1 LKEKSNPKRECTTLV
16 TNQERETIKKIA
28 LLNALHY
35 GGKAQ
40 FQPVLGKLLT
50 EQPQLKTRIKEIAP
64 IINEIVKEVNALSLE
79 KQKQIANEKR
89 VKTPSKA
96 KVETVKTLPPLPN
109 FEKYKHVVTRFA
121 PNPDCVLHLGS
132 ARAIILSDE
141 YAKMYKGAF
150 RLRFEDTDPR
160 LKRSALPFYDAIRED
175 LKWLGCKWDME
186 TIQSDRLPIYYE
198 HAEKLIKNGGA
209 YICTCSPEKFRDLV
223 LAKKPCPCRDLSPA
237 EHLTRWKQML
247 DGTYKEGKAVV
258 RVKTNLNHPNPAVRD
273 WPALRIINPKKYP
286 HPRVG
291 GKYRVWP
298 LYNFS
303 AGIDDHLMGV
313 THIIR
318 GKEHLT
324 NQTRQEYM
332 YRHLGWKYPEAI
344 HYGRMKITGGLLSKS
359 KIVEGVRTGA
369 FTGWDDPR
377 LATFIALRKRGILP
391 ETIRRLIIEVG
402 PKTVDVTLSWENL
415 YAINRKLIDPVAN
428 RYFFVRDPRKITLK
442 PIQRA
447 VTVKTRLHP
456 EHPERGFRVFKI
468 KPKNGEAAFWISSQD
483 ANLLKE
489 GNVVRLMGFANIQI
503 ENVRTG
509 IIKAVFHSKSHEEAK
524 KLGAPLIQWVPAE
537 TGIPCEVIMPDATT
551 ARGIA
556 EDTCRQLKPND
567 IIQFERFGF
576 IRVNSID
583 WKLSTY
589 FAHR

>member
-1 LKEKSNPKRECTTLV
+1 LTT
-16 TNQERETIKKIA
+16 NEEREIIRKIA

-35 GGKAQ
+35 GGKAK
-40 FQPVLGKLLT
+40 FQPVLGKSLT
-50 EQPQLKTRIKEIAP
+50 ERPSLKARVREVAP
-64 IINEIVKEVNALSLE
+64 IINEVVEEVNLLSLE
-79 KQKQIANEKR
+79 EQKRIVEEKWPEALLKER
-89 VKTPSKA
+89 VELVKA
-96 KVETVKTLPPLPN
+96 LPPLPN
-109 FEKYKHVVTRFA
+109 VDKYERVVTRFA

-132 ARAIILSDE
+132 ARAIVLSDE
-141 YAKMYKGAF
+141 YPKIYKGSF

-160 LKRSALPFYDAIRED
+160 LKRSALPFYESIRQD
-175 LKWLGCKWDME
+175 LKWLGCEWDME
-186 TIQSDRLPIYYE
+186 TIQSDRLQIYYE
-198 HAEKLIKNGGA
+198 HAETLLKNGGA
-209 YICTCSPEKFRDLV
+209 YVCTCTPEKFRRLI
-223 LAKKPCPCRDLSPA
+223 LAKKSCPCRRLPPA
-237 EHLTRWKQML
+237 KQLIRWKRML
-247 DGTYKEGKAVV
+247 DGTYREGEAVV
-258 RVKTNLNHPNPAVRD
+258 RVKTDLNHPNPAVRD
-273 WPALRIINPKKYP
+273 WPALRIINPKRYP

-303 AGIDDHLMGV
+303 AGIDDHLMGI

-332 YRHLGWKYPEAI
+332 YRHLGWKYPVAI

-391 ETIRRLIIEVG
+391 ATIRRLIIEVG
-402 PKTVDVTLSWENL
+402 PKTVDVTLSWDNL

-428 RYFFVRDPRKITLK
+428 RYFFVRNPRKIIVKRVLRT
-442 PIQRA
+442 

-468 KPKNGEAAFWISSQD
+468 KPKNGKASLWISSQD

-489 GNVVRLMGFANIQI
+489 GNIVRFMGLFNIQI
-503 ENVRTG
+503 ENVQTG
-509 IIKAVFHSKSHEEAK
+509 VIEAVFHSKSLQEAK
-524 KLGAPLIQWVPAE
+524 KVGAPLIHWVPAE
-537 TGIPCEVIMPDATT
+537 TGIPCEVIMPDATA

-567 IIQFERFGF
+567 LIQFERFGF
-576 IRVNSID
+576 VRVDSVD
-583 WKLSTY
+583 WKLSAY
-589 FAHR
+589 FTHR

>member
-1 LKEKSNPKRECTTLV
+1 LTTKEDKEAIR
-16 TNQERETIKKIA
+16 KIA

-50 EQPQLKTRIKEIAP
+50 EKPNLKARIKEVAP
-64 IINEIVKEVNALSLE
+64 TINEIVREVNKLSLE
-79 KQKQIANEKR
+79 KQRRLVE
-89 VKTPSKA
+89 VKWPEALVKE
-96 KVETVKTLPPLPN
+96 KVEVERVLPPLLN
-109 FEKYKHVVTRFA
+109 VEKYKRVVTRFA
-121 PNPDCVLHLGS
+121 PNPDCMLHLGN
-132 ARAIILSDE
+132 ARAIVLCDE
-141 YAKMYKGAF
+141 YAKMYKGVF

-175 LKWLGCKWDME
+175 LKWLNCKWDME
-186 TIQSDRLPIYYE
+186 AVQSDRLPIYYT
-198 HAEKLIKNGGA
+198 HAEKLLKNRGA
-209 YICTCSPEKFRDLV
+209 YVCTCTSERFRKLV
-223 LAKKPCPCRDLSPA
+223 IAKNPCSCRDLSPK
-237 EHLTRWKQML
+237 EQLTRWKRML

-258 RVKTNLNHPNPAVRD
+258 RIKTDLNHPNPAVRD
-273 WPALRIINPKKYP
+273 WPALRIINPKRYP

-303 AGIDDHLMGV
+303 AGIDDHLMGI

-332 YRHLGWKYPEAI
+332 YHHFGWEYPEAI
-344 HYGRMKITGGLLSKS
+344 HYGRMKIIGGLLSKS

-369 FTGWDDPR
+369 FKGWDDSR

-402 PKTVDVTLSWENL
+402 PKTVDVTLSWDNL
-415 YAINRKLIDPVAN
+415 YAINRKLIDPLAN
-428 RYFFVRDPRKITLK
+428 RYFFVRDPRKIVVK
-442 PIQRA
+442 KVSRQ
-447 VTVKTRLHP
+447 VTAKVPLHP
-456 EHPERGFRVFKI
+456 DHPERGYRTFQI
-468 KPKNGEAAFWISSQD
+468 KPIKGEAAFWISSQD
-483 ANLLKE
+483 TNLLK
-489 GNVVRLMGFANIQI
+489 NRRIVRLIGLFNVQI
-503 ENVRTG
+503 ENVQRG
-509 IIKAVFHSKSHEEAK
+509 VIEAFYRSKSHEEAK
-524 KLGAPLIQWVPAE
+524 KLGAPLIHWIPAE
-537 TGIPCEVIMPDATT
+537 TGIQCEVVMPDATI

-556 EDTCRQLKPND
+556 EDTCKQLKPND

-576 IRVNSID
+576 VRID
-583 WKLSTY
+583 KIERKLSAY

>member
-1 LKEKSNPKRECTTLV
+1 LTT
-16 TNQERETIKKIA
+16 NEEREIIRKIA
-28 LLNALHY
+28 ILNALHY

-40 FQPVLGKLLT
+40 CQPVLGKLLK
-50 EQPQLKTRIKEIAP
+50 ERPSLKARVREVAS
-64 IINEIVKEVNALSLE
+64 IINEIVKEVNMLSLE
-79 KQKQIANEKR
+79 EQKRIVEEKWPEALLKER
-89 VKTPSKA
+89 VELVKA
-96 KVETVKTLPPLPN
+96 LPPLPN
-109 FEKYKHVVTRFA
+109 VDKYARVVTRFA

-132 ARAIILSDE
+132 ARAIVLSDE
-141 YAKMYKGAF
+141 YAKMYKGSF

-160 LKRSALPFYDAIRED
+160 LKRSALPFYESIRQD
-175 LKWLGCKWDME
+175 LKWLGCEWDME
-186 TIQSDRLPIYYE
+186 TIQSDRLQIYYE
-198 HAEKLIKNGGA
+198 HAETLLKNGGA
-209 YICTCSPEKFRDLV
+209 YVCTCTPEKFRRLI
-223 LAKKPCPCRDLSPA
+223 LAKKSCPCRLLPPA
-237 EHLTRWKQML
+237 KQLIRWKRML
-247 DGTYKEGKAVV
+247 DGTCREGEAVA
-258 RVKTNLNHPNPAVRD
+258 RVKTDLNHPNPAVRD
-273 WPALRIINPKKYP
+273 WPALRIINPKRYP

-303 AGIDDHLMGV
+303 AGIDDHLMGI

-402 PKTVDVTLSWENL
+402 PKTVDVTLSWDNL

-428 RYFFVRDPRKITLK
+428 RYFFVRDPRKIRVKRVLRT
-442 PIQRA
+442 

-468 KPKNGEAAFWISSQD
+468 KPKNGEAALWISSQD

-489 GNVVRLMGFANIQI
+489 GNIVRFMGLFNIQI
-503 ENVRTG
+503 ENVQTG
-509 IIKAVFHSKSHEEAK
+509 VIEAVFHSKSLQEAK
-524 KLGAPLIQWVPAE
+524 KVRAPLIQWVPAE
-537 TGIPCEVIMPDATT
+537 TGIPCEVIMPDATI

-556 EDTCRQLKPND
+556 EDVCRQLKPND
-567 IIQFERFGF
+567 TIQFERFGF
-576 IRVNSID
+576 VRVDSVD
-583 WKLSTY
+583 WKLSAY
-589 FAHR
+589 FTHR

>member
-1 LKEKSNPKRECTTLV
+1 MNKCVNLISNEEKEI
-16 TNQERETIKKIA
+16 IKKIA
-28 LLNALHY
+28 LQNALHY

-50 EQPQLKTRIKEIAP
+50 ERPQLKTR
-64 IINEIVKEVNALSLE
+64 VKEVAPVVKEIVEEVNRFSLE
-79 KQKQIANEKR
+79 EQQRMIVQKWPETQLKE
-89 VKTPSKA
+89 
-96 KVETVKTLPPLPN
+96 KVEVERVLPPLAEV
-109 FEKYKHVVTRFA
+109 EKYARVVTRFA

-132 ARAIILSDE
+132 ARAIVLSDE

-175 LKWLGCKWDME
+175 LKWLGCRWDTE
-186 TIQSDRLPIYYE
+186 TIQSDRLPLYYE
-198 HAEKLIKNGGA
+198 HAETLLKKGGA
-209 YICTCSPEKFRDLV
+209 YVCTCAPEKFRKLV
-223 LAKKPCPCRDLSPA
+223 LVKKPCSCRDLPA
-237 EHLTRWKQML
+237 TEQLTRWKRML
-247 DGTYKEGKAVV
+247 DGTYKEGAAVV
-258 RVKTNLNHPNPAVRD
+258 RIKTDLNHPNPAVRD
-273 WPALRIINPKKYP
+273 WPALRIINPKRYP

-332 YRHLGWKYPEAI
+332 YHHLGWRYPEAI
-344 HYGRMKITGGLLSKS
+344 HYGRMKIAGGVLSKS

-402 PKTVDVTLSWENL
+402 PKTVDLTLSWDNL

-428 RYFFVRDPRKITLK
+428 RYFFVRDPQKLVVKKIS
-442 PIQRA
+442 RA
-447 VTVKTRLHP
+447 ITAKTRLHP
-456 EHPERGFRVFKI
+456 EHPERGYREFKL
-468 KPKNGEAAFWISSQD
+468 KPKNGEIAFWISSQD
-483 ANLLKE
+483 IDLLKE
-489 GNVVRLMGFANIQI
+489 GKILRLMGLFNIHIQ
-503 ENVRTG
+503 NVRKG
-509 IIKAVFHSKSHEEAK
+509 VVEAVFHSKSHEEAK
-524 KLGAPLIQWVPAE
+524 KLGVPLIHWVPAE
-537 TGIPCEVIMPDATT
+537 TGIPSEVVMPDATI

-556 EDTCRQLKPND
+556 EEACKKLKPND

-576 IRVNSID
+576 VRVDSID
-583 WKLSTY
+583 KILSTFY
-589 FAHR
+589 AHR

>member
-1 LKEKSNPKRECTTLV
+1 LTT
-16 TNQERETIKKIA
+16 NEEREIIRKIA

-35 GGKAQ
+35 DGKAQ

-50 EQPQLKTRIKEIAP
+50 ERPCLKARVREVAP
-64 IINEIVKEVNALSLE
+64 IINEIVKEVNMLSLE
-79 KQKQIANEKR
+79 EQKRIVEEKWPEALLKER
-89 VKTPSKA
+89 VELVKA
-96 KVETVKTLPPLPN
+96 LPPLPN
-109 FEKYKHVVTRFA
+109 VDKYARVVTRFA

-132 ARAIILSDE
+132 ARAIVLSDE
-141 YAKMYKGAF
+141 YAKMYKGSF

-160 LKRSALPFYDAIRED
+160 LKRSALPFYESIRQD
-175 LKWLGCKWDME
+175 LKWLGCEWDME
-186 TIQSDRLPIYYE
+186 TIQSDRLQIYYE
-198 HAEKLIKNGGA
+198 HAETLLKNGGA
-209 YICTCSPEKFRDLV
+209 YVCTCTQEKFRRLI
-223 LAKKPCPCRDLSPA
+223 LAKKSCPCRRLPPA
-237 EHLTRWKQML
+237 KQLIRWKRML
-247 DGTYKEGKAVV
+247 DGTYREGEAVV
-258 RVKTNLNHPNPAVRD
+258 RVKTDLTHPNPAVRD
-273 WPALRIINPKKYP
+273 WPALRIINPKRYP

-303 AGIDDHLMGV
+303 AGIDDHLMGI

-344 HYGRMKITGGLLSKS
+344 HYGRMKIAGGFLSKS

-402 PKTVDVTLSWENL
+402 PKTVDVTLSWDNL

-428 RYFFVRDPRKITLK
+428 RYFFVRDPRKIIVKRVLRT
-442 PIQRA
+442 

-468 KPKNGEAAFWISSQD
+468 KPKNGEAALWISSQD

-489 GNVVRLMGFANIQI
+489 DNIVRFMGLFNVQI
-503 ENVRTG
+503 ENVQTG
-509 IIKAVFHSKSHEEAK
+509 VIGAVFHSKSHEEAK
-524 KLGAPLIQWVPAE
+524 KTGAPLIQWVPAE

-576 IRVNSID
+576 VRVDSVD
-583 WKLSTY
+583 WKLSAY
-589 FAHR
+589 FTHR

>member
-1 LKEKSNPKRECTTLV
+1 LTSDK
-16 TNQERETIKKIA
+16 EREIIKRIA
-28 LLNALHY
+28 LLNAIHY

-50 EQPQLKTRIKEIAP
+50 ERPQLKARIKEVVSA
-64 IINEIVKEVNALSLE
+64 INEVVREVNKLSMEEQERLVRQRWPEALVKEKAEVE
-79 KQKQIANEKR
+79 KA
-89 VKTPSKA
+89 
-96 KVETVKTLPPLPN
+96 LPPLPN
-109 FEKYKHVVTRFA
+109 VEKYERVVTRFA

-132 ARAIILSDE
+132 ARAIVLSDE
-141 YAKMYKGAF
+141 YAKMYNGTF
-150 RLRFEDTDPR
+150 GLRFEDTDPR

-175 LKWLGCKWDME
+175 LKWLNCKWDIE
-186 TIQSDRLPIYYE
+186 TIQSDRLPLYYE
-198 HAEKLIKNGGA
+198 HAETLLKNRGA
-209 YICTCSPEKFRDLV
+209 YVCTCTPEKFHKLV
-223 LAKKPCPCRDLSPA
+223 LAKRTCPCRDLSPA
-237 EHLTRWKQML
+237 DQLTRWKHML
-247 DGTYKEGKAVV
+247 DGTYKEGQAVV
-258 RVKTNLNHPNPAVRD
+258 RVKTDLNHPNPAVRE
-273 WPALRIINPKKYP
+273 WPALRIINPKRYP

-303 AGIDDHLMGV
+303 AGIDDHVMGI

-332 YRHLGWKYPEAI
+332 YRHFGWKYPEAI
-344 HYGRMKITGGLLSKS
+344 HYGRMKIAGGLLSKS

-402 PKTVDVTLSWENL
+402 PKTVDVTLSWDNL
-415 YAINRKLIDPVAN
+415 YAINRKLIDPLAN
-428 RYFFVRDPRKITLK
+428 RYFFVRDPRKIIVKKVSRSL
-442 PIQRA
+442 
-447 VTVKTRLHP
+447 TVKTRLHP
-456 EHPERGFRVFKI
+456 EHPDRGFRVFKI
-468 KPKNGEAAFWISSQD
+468 KPKDGGAAFWISSED

-489 GNVVRLMGFANIQI
+489 GNIIRLMGLLNIQI
-503 ENVRTG
+503 ENVQAG
-509 IIKAVFHSKSHEEAK
+509 VIEAVFHSKSHEEAK
-524 KLGAPLIQWVPAE
+524 KLGAPLIHWVPAE
-537 TGIPCEVIMPDATT
+537 TGIPCEVVMPDAKV

-556 EDTCRQLKPND
+556 EDTCRKLKPED

-576 IRVNSID
+576 VRVDSTD
-583 WKLSTY
+583 WKLTAY

>member
-1 LKEKSNPKRECTTLV
+1 LTSNEDKEAIR
-16 TNQERETIKKIA
+16 KIA

-50 EQPQLKTRIKEIAP
+50 ERPHLKARIKEVAP
-64 IINEIVKEVNALSLE
+64 TINEIVKAVNKLSLE
-79 KQKQIANEKR
+79 KQKQLVEEKWPEALI
-89 VKTPSKA
+89 KE
-96 KVETVKTLPPLPN
+96 KVEAERALPSLPN
-109 FEKYKHVVTRFA
+109 VEKYKRVVTRFA

-132 ARAIILSDE
+132 ARAIVLSDE

-175 LKWLGCKWDME
+175 LKWLNCKWDME
-186 TIQSDRLPIYYE
+186 IIQSDRLPLYYE
-198 HAEKLIKNGGA
+198 HAEKLLKNGSA
-209 YICTCSPEKFRDLV
+209 YVCTCTPEKFRKLV
-223 LAKKPCPCRDLSPA
+223 LAKKPCLCRDLSPT
-237 EHLTRWKQML
+237 EQLTRWKHML
-247 DGTYKEGKAVV
+247 DGAYKEGKAVV
-258 RVKTNLNHPNPAVRD
+258 RVKTDLNHPNPAVRD
-273 WPALRIINPKKYP
+273 WPALRIINPKRYP

-303 AGIDDHLMGV
+303 AGIDDHLMGI

-332 YRHLGWKYPEAI
+332 YRHFGWKYPEAI
-344 HYGRMKITGGLLSKS
+344 HYGRMKITGGVLSKS

-369 FTGWDDPR
+369 FKGWDDPR

-391 ETIRRLIIEVG
+391 ETIRHLIIEVG
-402 PKTVDVTLSWENL
+402 PKTVDVTLSWDNL
-415 YAINRKLIDPVAN
+415 YAINRKLIDPLAD
-428 RYFFVRDPRKITLK
+428 RYFFVRDPRKI
-442 PIQRA
+442 
-447 VTVKTRLHP
+447 VVKNVSRQATAKVSLHP
-456 EHPERGFRVFKI
+456 DHPERGYRTFKI
-468 KPKNGEAAFWISSQD
+468 KPIKGEAAFWISSED
-483 ANLLKE
+483 ANKMKSKDI
-489 GNVVRLMGFANIQI
+489 VRFMGLFNIQI
-503 ENVRTG
+503 ENMQAGV
-509 IIKAVFHSKSHEEAK
+509 IEASYHSKSHEEAK
-524 KLGAPLIQWVPAE
+524 KLGAPLIHWIPAE
-537 TGIPCEVIMPDATT
+537 TGIPCEVVMSDATT

-556 EDTCRQLKPND
+556 EDTCRRLQPSD

-576 IRVNSID
+576 VRIDSVD
-583 WKLSTY
+583 WKLKAY

>member
-1 LKEKSNPKRECTTLV
+1 LTTNEEKEAIKR
-16 TNQERETIKKIA
+16 IA

-50 EQPQLKTRIKEIAP
+50 ERPQLKARIKEIVP
-64 IINEIVKEVNALSLE
+64 TINQVVKEVNQLSLKE
-79 KQKQIANEKR
+79 QERLVKQMWPEAL
-89 VKTPSKA
+89 VKE
-96 KVETVKTLPPLPN
+96 KVEVERALPPLPN
-109 FEKYKHVVTRFA
+109 VEKYKLVVTRFA
-121 PNPDCVLHLGS
+121 PNPDCMIHLGN
-132 ARAIILSDE
+132 ARAIILCDE

-175 LKWLGCKWDME
+175 LRWLDCKWDME
-186 TIQSDRLPIYYE
+186 VIQSDRLPLYYE
-198 HAEKLIKNGGA
+198 HAETLLKNGGA
-209 YICTCSPEKFRDLV
+209 YVCTCTPEKFRKSV
-223 LAKKPCPCRDLSPA
+223 LAKKLCHCRDLPPT
-237 EHLTRWKQML
+237 EQLTRWKRML
-247 DGTYKEGKAVV
+247 DGTYKEGEAVV
-258 RVKTNLNHPNPAVRD
+258 RIKTDLNHPNPAVRD
-273 WPALRIINPKKYP
+273 WPALRIINPKRYP

-303 AGIDDHLMGV
+303 AGIDDHLMGI

-344 HYGRMKITGGLLSKS
+344 HYGRMKIAGGLLSKS
-359 KIVEGVRTGA
+359 KIVEGVKKGA

-402 PKTVDVTLSWENL
+402 PKTVDVTLSWDNL

-428 RYFFVRDPRKITLK
+428 RYFFVRDPRKIIVENVSRT
-442 PIQRA
+442 IN
-447 VTVKTRLHP
+447 VKTRLHP

-468 KPKNGEAAFWISSQD
+468 KPKGGEAAFWIAGQD
-483 ANLLKE
+483 AGLLKE
-489 GNVVRLMGFANIQI
+489 GRFTRLMGLFNIQI
-503 ENVRTG
+503 ESVRAGVIET
-509 IIKAVFHSKSHEEAK
+509 VFHSKSHEEAK
-524 KLGAPLIQWVPAE
+524 KLGAPLIHWVPSE
-537 TGIPCEVIMPDATT
+537 TGIPCEVVMPDATT

-556 EDTCRQLKPND
+556 EDMCRQLKPND
-567 IIQFERFGF
+567 IVQFERFGF
-576 IRVNSID
+576 VRVDGVN
-583 WKLSTY
+583 WKLTVY
-589 FAHR
+589 FTHR